1 MGSNEFRSDGRGI
14 HAPRLIRGEWP
25 IFGVRGSAL
34 LMSQLHDSTS
44 RPIARFLGRLGMVAT
59 AVAVLLFQ
67 GAAFAVELPDLGLE
81 PAPADLDAS
90 ELARKAE
97 DNMRSQRTFIVARMT
112 VVSPRLSRPRVV
124 AFHSWEDTPGKK
136 SLIRIDKPA
145 KDKGTGFLKLHPNLW
160 MYVPRVERT
169 VRVPP
174 SMMLQSWMG
183 SDFSNDDL
191 VRESSEIEDYDHRL
205 LGIDPGTIGEVD
217 RRAYVVEYRPRESAA
232 VVWGSIVSWLD
243 AESGAPLR
251 QDFFDEEGER
261 LRVMGF
267 SDFRKVGKRFVP
279 HLWSMTPLDKPGH
292 STTIE
297 VEEIQFDIDFEA
309 DIFTTRNLKRRE

>member
-1 MGSNEFRSDGRGI
+1 MSTLATSDS
-14 HAPRLIRGEWP
+14 RLV
-25 IFGVRGSAL
+25 VRV
-34 LMSQLHDSTS
+34 
-44 RPIARFLGRLGMVAT
+44 LGRLGFLFSA
-59 AVAVLLFQ
+59 LLLILVHRL
-67 GAAFAVELPDLGLE
+67 AFAVELPELTLE

-90 ELARKAE
+90 QIAHKAE
-97 DNMRSQRTFIVARMT
+97 DNMRSDRTFIVAKMT
-112 VVSPRLSRPRVV
+112 VISPRLSRPRVV
-124 AFHSWEDTPGKK
+124 AFHSWEDTPEKK

-191 VRESSEIEDYDHRL
+191 VRESSEIEDYEHRL
-205 LGIDPGTIGEVD
+205 LGIDSGTNGEVD
-217 RRAYVVEYRPRESAA
+217 RRAYVLEYQPREGAA
-232 VVWGSIVSWLD
+232 VVWGSIVAWLD

-261 LRVMGF
+261 LRVMRF
-267 SDFRKVGKRFVP
+267 SDFRQIGERFVT

-292 STTIE
+292 STSIE
-297 VEEIQFDIDFEA
+297 VEEIRFDIDFEPN
-309 DIFTTRNLKRRE
+309 IFTTRNLKRRE